1 MLVGVIDVANDKIET
16 AEEIAGVVAEVMKYV
31 PKERIVACT
40 NCGMAPMRRDI
51 AEAKL
56 IALGQGAALARE
68 KYA

>member
-1 MLVGVIDVANDKIET
+1 MLVGVIDVASDTVET
-16 AEEIAGVVAEVMKYV
+16 PEEVAGVIGEVMKYV

-56 IALGQGAALARE
+56 KALGAGAELARE
-68 KYA
+68 RFG